1 MNKQYHSDDWQESE
15 RESVILTCVEAS
27 ESHVFNRSEMTM
39 DILTSTLFRLHVRS
53 IRGEKCGKQINEL
66 EKCLR
71 QTRDHKDDQFNNLHE
86 SAGDYCSENVMQK
99 QGKCPT
105 FPNESGR

>member
-1 MNKQYHSDDWQESE
+1 M
-15 RESVILTCVEAS
+15 LTRVEAS
-27 ESHVFNRSEMTM
+27 DSHVSNLCEMT

-53 IRGEKCGKQINEL
+53 IKGEKCGKQINEL

-86 SAGDYCSENVMQK
+86 SAGDYC
-99 QGKCPT
+99 
-105 FPNESGR
+105 